1 MKLKH
6 FFGIAAIV
14 ISMQSVYAQK
24 PSLDG
29 DETERVVRGATP
41 ALVGSWVLSV
51 ETTAT
56 PAFHAMQTFHAVGT
70 MNESTD
76 LLPNLGEGPGHGAW
90 QKDGDSYSATFE
102 LFIFNPDRSPAG
114 IIRVRETLTL
124 VDENN
129 LTGFTVADLILPDG
143 TLIENIDNG
152 PVTGTRV
159 RVRPIRPEE
168 QAFPVNA
175 RYARRHATTH

>member
-6 FFGIAAIV
+6 FFGIAV
-14 ISMQSVYAQK
+14 ITLGFTLVQPLYAV
-24 PSLDG
+24 DG
-29 DETERVVRGATP
+29 GDRRDIARADTS
-41 ALVGSWVLSV
+41 LVGAWILDVQS
-51 ETTAT
+51 TAT
-56 PAFHAMQTFHAVGT
+56 PPFHAMQTFHAVGT

-90 QKDGDSYSATFE
+90 QRDGDSYTATFE
-102 LFIFNPDRSPAG
+102 LFIFNPDRTPAG

-168 QAFPVNA
+168 KNAFPVNA